1 MKGRKIVYIG
11 GTFDLFHIGHVK
23 LLYTA
28 WLYGDVVVA
37 LNTDDFAERYK
48 RRPIM
53 SLDERRAVL
62 QSCRYVEHVDVNE
75 GGEDSSAAILR
86 WKPFYIVH
94 GDDWKGEALL
104 KQLGISE
111 AFLAEHAIQMLYLPY
126 TADISTSGVIERCRN
141 SSSQ

>member
-1 MKGRKIVYIG
+1 MKPIVYIG
-11 GTFDLFHIGHVK
+11 GTFDLFHVGHVR
-23 LLYTA
+23 LLYNA
-28 WLYGDVVVA
+28 SLYGDVVVA

-53 SLDERRAVL
+53 TLEERLAVV
-62 QSCRYVEHVDVNE
+62 QACRWVEHVDVNE

-86 WKPFYIVH
+86 VGPEYIVH

-104 KQLGISE
+104 VQLGITE
-111 AFLAEHAIQMLYLPY
+111 QFLADHEIRMLYLPY
-126 TADISTSGVIERCRN
+126 TSEISTSEVIERCR